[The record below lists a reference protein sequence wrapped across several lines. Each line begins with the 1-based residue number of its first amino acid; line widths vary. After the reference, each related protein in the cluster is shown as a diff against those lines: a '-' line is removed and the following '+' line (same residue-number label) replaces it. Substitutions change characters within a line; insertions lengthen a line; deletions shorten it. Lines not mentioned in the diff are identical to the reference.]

1 MKVSQINPL
10 IFVEMHNSTVIILIL
25 LGVIFAS
32 LVLDLGLLSKKSD
45 DEGLSLKQSIK
56 RSSFWFGL
64 GLSVMLG
71 IYYWIPDLHQIND
84 ITGLQ
89 RYANVHGN
97 SFRITQD
104 YEESLHNFRM
114 AATMAYLSGYLLEYA
129 LSVDNLFVML
139 LVFQSF
145 KVSHK
150 NEQRILVWG
159 VLGAMILR
167 FIFIYIGSAAIQRFH
182 WILFVFGGLLIY
194 SGIKLLME
202 NEDKEFDAE
211 NHGVMKWVKKIIPVT
226 PLQEDQ
232 SHFFVRIN
240 GKLHATVLFVVLL
253 IVELTDVVFAI
264 DSVPAVFGITTDTYV
279 VFFSNIFAILGL
291 RSLYFLI
298 GFGMDK
304 FYALKYGLSV
314 ILVYIG
320 IKMIFED
327 FFHRIG
333 FSHFHN
339 LLILIGILAISIFY
353 SLYRP
358 LKPSENTHD

>member
-1 MKVSQINPL
+1 MKESQINNL
-10 IFVEMHNSTVIILIL
+10 IFVEMHNSTVITLIL

-32 LVLDLGLLSKKSD
+32 LVLDLGLLSKNSNNT
-45 DEGLSLKQSIK
+45 EGLSLKQSLK
-56 RSSFWFGL
+56 RSAFWFAL

-71 IYYWIPDLHQIND
+71 IYYWIPDLHEITDIN
-84 ITGLQ
+84 GLQ
-89 RYANVHGN
+89 KYVNIHGN
-97 SFRITQD
+97 TFRITSN
-104 YEESLHNFRM
+104 YEESLHNFRISS
-114 AATMAYLSGYLLEYA
+114 AMAYLSGYLLEYA
-129 LSVDNLFVML
+129 LSIDNLFVML

-159 VLGAMILR
+159 VLGAMVLR

-194 SGIKLLME
+194 SGLKLLFQKEE
-202 NEDKEFDAE
+202 NEFDPE
-211 NHGVMKWVKKIIPVT
+211 NHGVMKWVKKMIPVT
-226 PLQEDQ
+226 ELSDDK

-253 IVELTDVVFAI
+253 IVEFTDVVFAI
-264 DSVPAVFGITTDTYV
+264 DSVPAVFGVTTDTYV

-333 FSHFHN
+333 FTHFHN
-339 LLILIGILAISIFY
+339 LLILVGILAVSIFY

-358 LKPSENTHD
+358 LNDSK